1 MMKLIFWAFL
11 FYLAYRFITDL
22 VIPVGKA
29 SKQVRSRMQEMQEA
43 QQQQHRQQ
51 QEQQK
56 AQFQKQESQKTGEKD
71 YIEFEEV

>member
-1 MMKLIFWAFL
+1 MMRIIFYAFL
-11 FYLAYRFITDL
+11 FYLLYRFIVDL

-43 QQQQHRQQ
+43 QQQQVRQQ

-56 AQFQKQESQKTGEKD
+56 AQFQKQEAQKKADKD